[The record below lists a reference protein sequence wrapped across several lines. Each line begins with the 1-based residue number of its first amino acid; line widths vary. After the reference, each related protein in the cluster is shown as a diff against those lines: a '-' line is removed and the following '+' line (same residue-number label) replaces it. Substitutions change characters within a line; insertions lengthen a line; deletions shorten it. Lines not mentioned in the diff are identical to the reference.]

1 MPGTLHFDR
10 KVSRGYLSSQWEV
23 QGWMHGLPDGEWQKD
38 FLAKAPGWKLWRER
52 MREEVG
58 FCVEFLLLILSGCR
72 FFQLS
77 VSTCLPS
84 FSPFSS
90 LPPSYVLKVIDGGTR
105 EEKEVQPTG
114 GKSEVGLRLCVIWGE
129 WHNIRC
135 LFYLTDGDTWPYHIG
150 VYIFVLTQI
159 VLLCLISPYASRLYP
174 VRVGAPFLCSQDTV
188 FNYWFNFLTLP
199 LYSEI
204 HESNLVHRASVKC
217 LHMMG
222 VQQIL
227 FKMNY

>member
-23 QGWMHGLPDGEWQKD
+23 QGWMHGLPGGEWQKD

-58 FCVEFLLLILSGCR
+58 FCVEFLLLILSECR

-90 LPPSYVLKVIDGGTR
+90 LPPSYVLKVIDGRTR
-105 EEKEVQPTG
+105 EEKEGQPTG
-114 GKSEVGLRLCVIWGE
+114 GKSELGLRLCVIWGE

-135 LFYLTDGDTWPYHIG
+135 LLFLSDWWWYMALSHRCLY
-150 VYIFVLTQI
+150 
-159 VLLCLISPYASRLYP
+159 LCLHPGRASLPNFPLRLE
-174 VRVGAPFLCSQDTV
+174 
-188 FNYWFNFLTLP
+188 TLP
-199 LYSEI
+199 SQGRC
-204 HESNLVHRASVKC
+204 SFSVLPRYC
-217 LHMMG
+217 
-222 VQQIL
+222 I
-227 FKMNY
+227 